1 MNEINLRPYIA
12 LDTETTGLENWDQ
25 VLQVAMIYDDL
36 KTPINDLEKFSY
48 LVDNSNEQY
57 TGFLDP
63 IAISMNAWIFK
74 EIAEAGKKKS
84 NHLILPTEM
93 ARNSFHEFL
102 RTHYDPSGKAI
113 TFAGKN
119 VKEFDISILRRNKF
133 INEVNENWI
142 SHRVIDIGSL
152 YLLDFGYVPTQSE
165 INKLTG
171 RNAVT
176 HDALDDAMDVV
187 CAIRS
192 KFKVAV

>member
-1 MNEINLRPYIA
+1 MYKISLKPYIA
-12 LDTETTGLENWDQ
+12 LDIETTGLGTWDQ

-36 KTPINDLEKFSY
+36 QAPIPDLDKISF
-48 LVDNSNEQY
+48 LVDNSEQVY
-57 TGFLDP
+57 HGPLDP
-63 IAISMNAWIFK
+63 IALSMNAWIFK
-74 EIAEAGKKKS
+74 EIANAAKTKS
-84 NHLILPTEM
+84 NHLIFPTAA
-93 ARNSFHEFL
+93 ARDVFHDFLNS
-102 RTHYDPSGKAI
+102 HYDPAGKAI

-119 VKEFDISILRRNKF
+119 VQEFDLASLKRNGF
-133 INEVNENWI
+133 INEANEEWI

-171 RNAVT
+171 RQPVS

-192 KFKVAV
+192 KFKVAI